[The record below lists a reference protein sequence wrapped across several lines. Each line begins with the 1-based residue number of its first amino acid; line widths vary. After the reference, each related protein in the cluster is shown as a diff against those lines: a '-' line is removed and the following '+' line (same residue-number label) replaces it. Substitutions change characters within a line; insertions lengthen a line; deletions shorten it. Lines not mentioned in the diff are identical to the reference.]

1 MSTEQT
7 GFPSEK
13 RRVLAALPRIP
24 ERDDLDTLFSLAQT
38 GKGEIFE
45 LPFRVDQDY
54 FRVQTVV
61 GRRVGESAPT
71 WYLYRGGGPAAR
83 LEWIHQLDD
92 VDQVKNAIDESIA
105 NGGQSDVA
113 AQPQAEARP
122 SFRYGYNRNNDE
134 SGGNQAQ
141 PAPNRDVATG
151 SFQMRSKLTRPG
163 QGVFE
168 GDLTRLP
175 IEALLQSVV
184 SGKMTGRLSCTR
196 GDESATLYLVAGQP
210 FDGELKSPRGEIS
223 GEESLIE
230 LATWSDGTFAFFPE
244 QVNVL
249 KTIHKR
255 LESLLMVAVG
265 YKDCLSQL
273 ESDRIGENTILKK
286 TANAPEQL
294 SKETLSELRMH
305 CNFDQ
310 DISRRL
316 WEILN
321 KAGSKNTIASAKEEL
336 PVSRMQWVPV
346 VFAWKQGNLIQA
358 LGEAPQPVQAPQPE
372 PQKMEKPADKP
383 PVAPTPL
390 AMASFLLPTEP
401 VLPRSTPIAADPAA
415 HAPGGEGSAFDQ
427 AAFESFTRAHI
438 YSEPGVMS
446 YLAFLYF
453 VEQESYRYECFQSPY
468 SLVFVRARL
477 LPPAEAPQ
485 QEIILPNNA
494 RRELIERLITTKR
507 RADILAHYQGEH
519 LALLLPQTNSQGVK
533 SFAGRAI
540 SALMS
545 RPLSPEIAEHKLRL
559 CLTVGLSS
567 VPEDCVDWVSSITRM
582 HSNQRRFVQ

>member
-24 ERDDLDTLFSLAQT
+24 ERDDLDTLVSLAHT

-61 GRRVGESAPT
+61 GRRAGEPTPT

-92 VDQVKNAIDESIA
+92 VDQVKNAIDESIK
-105 NGGQSDVA
+105 NGGQSDVT
-113 AQPQAEARP
+113 AQPKAEARP

-134 SGGNQAQ
+134 SGANPVQ

-151 SFQMRSKLTRPG
+151 SFQMRSKLTKPG

-184 SGKMTGRLSCTR
+184 SGKMTGRLVCNR
-196 GDESATLYLVAGQP
+196 GDQSATLYLVAGQP
-210 FDGELKSPRGEIS
+210 FDGELKSPHGEVA
-223 GEESLIE
+223 GEEALIE
-230 LATWSDGTFAFFPE
+230 LATWSEGSFAFFPE

-255 LESLLMVAVG
+255 LESLLMIAVG

-273 ESDRIGENTILKK
+273 QSDRIGENTILKK
-286 TANAPEQL
+286 TAEAPEQMT
-294 SKETLSELRMH
+294 KEVLDELRMH
-305 CNFDQ
+305 CNFDL

-321 KAGSKNTIASAKEEL
+321 KTGSKNTIAVAKQEL

-346 VFAWKQGNLIQA
+346 VFAWKQGGLIQA
-358 LGEAPQPVQAPQPE
+358 LGEAPQAPQGLLSEAQRSERQSERP
-372 PQKMEKPADKP
+372 PA
-383 PVAPTPL
+383 APTPS
-390 AMASFLLPTEP
+390 AMASFLLPNEP
-401 VLPRSTPIAADPAA
+401 ALPHSTPIKADIAGQP
-415 HAPGGEGSAFDQ
+415 PGSQGSAFDQ

-477 LPPAEAPQ
+477 LPPADAPQ

-507 RADILAHYQGEH
+507 KADILAHYQGEH

-545 RPLSPEIAEHKLRL
+545 KPLSPEIAEHRLRL